1 MSATWTIREKTVV
14 VTGGTKGIGY
24 ETARGLAARGATV
37 IIVGRD
43 AARGAAAVAR
53 LRQQTGTTTISFVQA
68 DLSSLREVRRLAAEI
83 TAHYPRVQVL
93 VNNAGGGNARRTV
106 TADGLEATFAT
117 NHLAPFL
124 LTHLLL
130 PVLEA
135 NAPAR
140 IVNVTSV
147 QHRSGRVDFDDLQE
161 ESDYDLM
168 RAYRQ
173 AKLAN
178 LLVTYELARRLH
190 GTNVTVNAA
199 DPRGTIEGA
208 RAVSSSLPLAVRLI
222 LPLFSLPPLARLGTA
237 ERAAQSSIYVAASPD
252 VDGLTGAY
260 VNARNKVVRSAPASY
275 DEATADKLWQVSR
288 ELTGLAPESPRDG
301 T

>member
-1 MSATWTIREKTVV
+1 MGATWTIREKTAV

-37 IIVGRD
+37 IIIGRD
-43 AARGAAAVAR
+43 AARGAAAVAS
-53 LRQQTGTTTISFVQA
+53 LRRQTGTTNISFVQA
-68 DLSSLREVRRLAAEI
+68 DLSSLAEVRRLAGHI
-83 TAHYPRVQVL
+83 TTHYPRVQAL
-93 VNNAGGGNARRTV
+93 VNNAGGTNAQRTV

-124 LTHLLL
+124 LTNLLL

-147 QHRSGRVDFDDLQE
+147 QHRSGRIDFDDLQE

-178 LLVTYELARRLH
+178 LLVTYELARRLR
-190 GTNVTVNAA
+190 GTGVTVNAA
-199 DPRGTIEGA
+199 DPGGTIEGA
-208 RAVSSSLPLAVRLI
+208 RAVSSSLPFAVRLI
-222 LPLFSLPPLARLGTA
+222 LPLFSLPPFARLGTA
-237 ERAAQSSIYVAASPD
+237 ARAAQNSIYLASSPD
-252 VDGLTGAY
+252 VDGLSGAY
-260 VNARNKVVRSAPASY
+260 VNSRNKAMRSSPSSY
-275 DEATADKLWQVSR
+275 DEATTAKLWQVST
-288 ELTGLAPESPRDG
+288 ELTSWQ
-301 T
+301 